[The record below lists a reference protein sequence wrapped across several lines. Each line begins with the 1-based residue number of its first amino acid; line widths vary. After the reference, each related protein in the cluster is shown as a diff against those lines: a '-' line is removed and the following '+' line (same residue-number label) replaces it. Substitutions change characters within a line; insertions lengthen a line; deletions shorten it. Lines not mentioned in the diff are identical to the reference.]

1 MRLMRWVIFLV
12 LGPGLALASDL
23 RPAEDPPAD
32 LVARQYIDSSG
43 CVFLR
48 DEAGGWLPRLS
59 RDGSPICGYP
69 PTLSARGLDGK
80 PRLRALD
87 PNAGRSRAELLEQA
101 LSETVL
107 TNLRPGELANDPT
120 PMETLPDFG
129 PEPTSTAPVD
139 ALKAALAAAPTVRN
153 NMGEALQP
161 NRRLCQLLGYDDKA
175 GASALGSDPS
185 QGYCS
190 TLPESDLSRLSFVRP
205 LGEVR
210 KADAK
215 SAVAGDTSETAE
227 KVAAP
232 AKTGT
237 QAKPPVASVPVPKKA
252 ATVAA
257 ADRSRP
263 TSAKAQQAKTP
274 DKSTAKSKA
283 KATKQPAKPVVNTP
297 KAAHPGPVT
306 TQTPKAVNAAK
317 TLAAPKA
324 PAATASKPTAPASPG
339 LIPPGARYVQFGTY
353 ADITNAD
360 RAAQVVARMGYPVMR
375 GQGKVGGR
383 NVQFILAGPFSD
395 RETIVRALDS
405 IRRAGFRDAYPR

>member
-107 TNLRPGELANDPT
+107 TNLRSGELANDPT

-227 KVAAP
+227 KVP
-232 AKTGT
+232 PPR
-237 QAKPPVASVPVPKKA
+237 KPGHRP
-252 ATVAA
+252 
-257 ADRSRP
+257 SRP
-263 TSAKAQQAKTP
+263 SHPCRCRKRRRLWPRPIDRARPLLRHSRPKPRISPRLNPRRKRPNSRQSLS
-274 DKSTAKSKA
+274 STRR
-283 KATKQPAKPVVNTP
+283 KQRI
-297 KAAHPGPVT
+297 PGP
-306 TQTPKAVNAAK
+306 
-317 TLAAPKA
+317 
-324 PAATASKPTAPASPG
+324 
-339 LIPPGARYVQFGTY
+339 
-353 ADITNAD
+353 
-360 RAAQVVARMGYPVMR
+360 
-375 GQGKVGGR
+375 
-383 NVQFILAGPFSD
+383 
-395 RETIVRALDS
+395 
-405 IRRAGFRDAYPR
+405 

>member
-69 PTLSARGLDGK
+69 PTMSARGLDGK

-215 SAVAGDTSETAE
+215 SA
-227 KVAAP
+227 AP

-237 QAKPPVASVPVPKKA
+237 EAKPPVASVPVPKKA

-263 TSAKAQQAKTP
+263 TSAKAQQAKSP

-283 KATKQPAKPVVNTP
+283 KATKQPAKPVFNVP

-353 ADITNAD
+353 ADMTNAD

>member
-12 LGPGLALASDL
+12 LGPGQALASDL

-215 SAVAGDTSETAE
+215 SA
-227 KVAAP
+227 AP

-237 QAKPPVASVPVPKKA
+237 EAKPPVASVPVPKKA

-263 TSAKAQQAKTP
+263 TSAKAQQAKSP
-274 DKSTAKSKA
+274 DKSTA

-297 KAAHPGPVT
+297 KAAHPGPAT
-306 TQTPKAVNAAK
+306 PQTPKAVNAAK

-324 PAATASKPTAPASPG
+324 PAATASKPIAPTSPG

-353 ADITNAD
+353 ADMTNAD

>member
-107 TNLRPGELANDPT
+107 TNLRSGELANDPT

>member
-69 PTLSARGLDGK
+69 PTMSARGLDGK

-153 NMGEALQP
+153 SMGEALRP

-215 SAVAGDTSETAE
+215 SA
-227 KVAAP
+227 AP

-237 QAKPPVASVPVPKKA
+237 EAKPPVASVPVPKKA

-263 TSAKAQQAKTP
+263 TSAKAQQAKSP
-274 DKSTAKSKA
+274 DKSTA

-297 KAAHPGPVT
+297 KAAHPGPAT
-306 TQTPKAVNAAK
+306 PQTPKAVNAAK

-353 ADITNAD
+353 ADMTNAD